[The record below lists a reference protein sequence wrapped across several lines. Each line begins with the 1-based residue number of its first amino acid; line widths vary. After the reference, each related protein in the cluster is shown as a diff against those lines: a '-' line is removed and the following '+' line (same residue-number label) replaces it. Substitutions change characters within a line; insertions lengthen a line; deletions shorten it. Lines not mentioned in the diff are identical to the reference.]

1 MKVYALNASPR
12 KGWNSDE
19 MLDAFIKGVT
29 ETNPDIEVEK
39 VNISNW
45 FEEIYFK
52 EEQRNRT
59 IADAHL
65 ELKEAFHCC
74 CLNVRNAA
82 A

>member
-1 MKVYALNASPR
+1 MKQIQEDTR
-12 KGWNSDE
+12 GW
-19 MLDAFIKGVT
+19 
-29 ETNPDIEVEK
+29 EVEK